1 MTSRHAPIGPR
12 DPDRAGSAP
21 RRVLFVDDDPCI
33 LAGLTES
40 VRRTPGD
47 WHARFALGGE
57 AALDLIAAERFDV
70 VVSDLSMPR
79 VDGVAV
85 LERARELQ
93 PEAVRIVLSGGAG
106 PGVALQV
113 TRVAHR
119 YLAKPVRERDLR
131 LAIDRSCD
139 LRRLLREEGWRRAA
153 GGVMA
158 LPSCPRLYT
167 ELTGMTLDP
176 NATAAD
182 AAALVE
188 RDVAMSAKVLQL
200 VNSAFFGLGR
210 RIVRMAEAVH
220 YLGLETLRA
229 LVLHA
234 GAFEAFA
241 PRRPIDGFDIGALQ
255 RRSHLAA
262 RIARRLA
269 PDAQTGDD
277 AFTAGM
283 LHGVGLLVLARQDPY
298 ELGDAIAEARATA
311 IPLHEVEYAR
321 HGSSHA
327 ELGAYVLGIWGLPDS
342 IVDAV
347 AHQHRIDRLAGPAL
361 DTALFVHAA
370 TALAA
375 GFTPRAVATG
385 PPAMDATTV
394 AAAGAG
400 DRLPEWR
407 AQAAAEAALA

>member
-1 MTSRHAPIGPR
+1 MTSSSRTTIAAR
-12 DPDRAGSAP
+12 DPSPAGRAT

-33 LAGLTES
+33 LAGVADSL
-40 VRRTPGD
+40 RRAPTG
-47 WHARFALGGE
+47 WETRFALGGE

-70 VVSDLSMPR
+70 VVCDLSMPL

-85 LERARELQ
+85 LERAREQQ
-93 PEAVRIVLSGGAG
+93 PDAVRIVLSGGAG
-106 PGVALQV
+106 PTAALEA

-119 YLAKPVRERDLR
+119 HLAKPYTEHDLR
-131 LAIDRSCD
+131 VAVDRACD

-167 ELTGMTLDP
+167 ELTELILDP
-176 NATAAD
+176 DATAAD
-182 AAALVE
+182 AATLVE
-188 RDVAMSAKVLQL
+188 RDVAMCAKVLQL

-210 RIVRMAEAVH
+210 RIARIAEAVH
-220 YLGLETLRA
+220 YLGLEPLRA

-241 PRRPIDGFDIGALQ
+241 PTRAIEGFEIGALQ

-269 PDAQTGDD
+269 PDPRTRND

-298 ELGDAIAEARATA
+298 ELAAAIADARRLGT
-311 IPLHEVEYAR
+311 PLHAIEYER

-327 ELGAYVLGIWGLPDS
+327 ELGAYVLGIWGLPEPIVDS
-342 IVDAV
+342 I

-361 DTALFVHAA
+361 DTALVVHVATVLAA
-370 TALAA
+370 DLCPAALATGAGALDTASLAAAAVVDRVGDWRALAA
-375 GFTPRAVATG
+375 GE
-385 PPAMDATTV
+385 
-394 AAAGAG
+394 AAA
-400 DRLPEWR
+400 
-407 AQAAAEAALA
+407 

>member
-1 MTSRHAPIGPR
+1 MSSWPTAP
-12 DPDRAGSAP
+12 PDLDRTGRAG
-21 RRVLFVDDDPCI
+21 RRVLFVDDDACI
-33 LAGLTES
+33 LAGVAASL
-40 VRRTPGD
+40 RRAPTSWD
-47 WHARFALGGE
+47 TRFALGGE
-57 AALDLIAAERFDV
+57 AALELIAAESFDV
-70 VVSDLSMPR
+70 IVCDLSMP
-79 VDGVAV
+79 GVNGIAV

-93 PEAVRIVLSGGAG
+93 PEAARIVLSGGAG
-106 PGVALQV
+106 PGVALEV

-119 YLAKPVRERDLR
+119 YIAKPYRERDLR
-131 LAIDRSCD
+131 VAIDRACE

-167 ELTGMTLDP
+167 ELTELILDP
-176 NATAAD
+176 DGTAAD

-210 RIVRMAEAVH
+210 RIGRIREAVH

-241 PRRPIDGFDIGALQ
+241 PRRPIEGFDFTALQ
-255 RRSHLAA
+255 HRSHVAA

-269 PDAQTGDD
+269 PDPRARED

-283 LHGVGLLVLARQDPY
+283 LHGVGLLVLARQDPF
-298 ELGDAIAEARATA
+298 ELADAIAEARRRRIT
-311 IPLHEVEYAR
+311 LQDVEYAR

-327 ELGAYVLGIWGLPDS
+327 ELGAYVLGIWGLPEP
-342 IVDAV
+342 IVDGV
-347 AHQHRIDRLAGPAL
+347 AHQHRIDRLAGPAF
-361 DTALFVHAA
+361 DAALVVHVA
-370 TALAA
+370 TTLAA
-375 GFTPRAVATG
+375 HLAPAAVATR
-385 PPAMDATTV
+385 PAPVDDATL
-394 AAAGAG
+394 AAAGVV
-400 DRLPEWR
+400 DRIGEWR
-407 AQAAAEAALA
+407 VLAAAEATPV